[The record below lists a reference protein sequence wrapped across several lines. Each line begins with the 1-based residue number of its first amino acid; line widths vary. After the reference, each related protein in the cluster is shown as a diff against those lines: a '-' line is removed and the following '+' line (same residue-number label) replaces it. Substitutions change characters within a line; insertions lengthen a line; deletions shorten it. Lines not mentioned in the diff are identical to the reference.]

1 MRSRPVREAPHP
13 PAPSPTPSPRPGE
26 GERGTWIAG
35 ILILLLAAACGSVKS
50 PTEPPEEPGGVAPFT
65 FSRIQAEIF
74 TPNCVK
80 AGCHDAAS
88 AQGGMVL
95 AAGQSYNQIVDVPSI
110 ESSLDRIEPG
120 DPERSYMVKKLRG
133 DPDITGDRMPLDQP
147 GGLPQAQIDGLIAWV
162 RAGAPND

>member
-1 MRSRPVREAPHP
+1 MRSRPVRKLAV
-13 PAPSPTPSPRPGE
+13 
-26 GERGTWIAG
+26 
-35 ILILLLAAACGSVKS
+35 LLLVLLFAAACGSVKT
-50 PTEPPEEPGGVAPFT
+50 PTEPEEPGGGTGGTGGTAFT

-80 AGCHDAAS
+80 AGCHDAATAS
-88 AQGGMVL
+88 GGQVL
-95 AAGQSYNQIVDVPSI
+95 AAGRSYDQIVNVPST

-147 GGLPQAQIDGLIAWV
+147 GGLPQEQIDGLIAWV
-162 RAGAPND
+162 RAGAPRN